1 MRPRRQKWAFKA
13 RAQWQRTAYMYI
25 FTQPFADLPFNYQIL
40 FDVRSSGQVAYTYL
54 TWSWSELFRKQTILY
69 RIWLHA
75 IKILNTTCLVSTH
88 RGGFCIPW
96 SRLLRALTTPL
107 RRTQGVSIFIN
118 DTRFPKGDNLKRKQN
133 NFGFINISHKATLA
147 IKKKGIA
154 FRALTS
160 NLNFYTLWPTW
171 WVSH

>member
-1 MRPRRQKWAFKA
+1 MAAHYLHVYIYPAFRRPPIQLSDTIRCTKL
-13 RAQWQRTAYMYI
+13 RT
-25 FTQPFADLPFNYQIL
+25 
-40 FDVRSSGQVAYTYL
+40 RCAYTYL

-96 SRLLRALTTPL
+96 SRLLRALATPL

-147 IKKKGIA
+147 IKEKRIA